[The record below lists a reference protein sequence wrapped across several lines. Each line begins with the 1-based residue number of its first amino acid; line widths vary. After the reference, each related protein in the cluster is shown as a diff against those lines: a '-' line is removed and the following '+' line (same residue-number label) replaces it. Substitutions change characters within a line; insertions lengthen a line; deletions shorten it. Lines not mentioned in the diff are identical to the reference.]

1 MIATDQLSSQ
11 NTIVPLRIGMTNTR
25 EEFTGDAKAKQEID
39 QGGKGKDGK
48 DVKVDVEPIA
58 DP

>member
-11 NTIVPLRIGMTNTR
+11 NTIVPLRIDMANTR
-25 EEFTGDAKAKQEID
+25 EGLTGDAKAKQEID